1 MEQKDRL
8 MTSVLSDS
16 SLTDIKGRG
25 RISSLLVAFKCAV
38 RGLPL
43 IFASCPGTPLR
54 VLCIVAF
61 DTVYSL
67 RSSCGLPK
75 PCIKNL
81 ALLLKF
87 GASLNAAFDGKAF
100 CPDEF
105 RRLQQ
110 RLFDAGLRQTSNDY
124 WRRIQQ
130 LELSRPSAFGD
141 RSQREAVQAYREDV
155 ARLSLGFFTMVAFGY
170 ATVEDGIEA
179 TRANGDLEIMFRI
192 VMQCQIIDDV
202 FDYSKDVARGL
213 PGFLTAS
220 SELID
225 TFQLTSQATHHYA
238 NVHFTSKD
246 RPLFVL
252 RIALTSVSIIAK
264 TMIMLGRWRQGVTCI
279 QPTPEHAFGP

>member
-1 MEQKDRL
+1 

-16 SLTDIKGRG
+16 SLTDVKGRD
-25 RISSLLVAFKCAV
+25 RISSLLIAFKCAV

-43 IFASCPGTPLR
+43 IFAYSPGTPLR

-67 RSSCGLPK
+67 RNSCGLPK
-75 PCIKNL
+75 PCINNL
-81 ALLLKF
+81 ALLLNF
-87 GASLNAAFDGKAF
+87 GATLNAAFDGKAF

-124 WRRIQQ
+124 WWRIQQ
-130 LELSRPSAFGD
+130 LELSRPLAFGD
-141 RSQREAVQAYREDV
+141 CSQCEAVKAYREDV

-170 ATVEDGIEA
+170 ATIEEGIVA
-179 TRANGDLEIMFRI
+179 TRTNGDLEILFRI

-202 FDYSKDVARGL
+202 FDYSKDVARRL

-225 TFQLTSQATHHYA
+225 TFQLTSQAARHYA
-238 NVHFTSKD
+238 NGSTTSKD
-246 RPLFVL
+246 RPLFAL
-252 RIALTSVSIIAK
+252 QIALMAVSIIAK

-279 QPTPEHAFGP
+279 QPTPEHVFGP

>member
-1 MEQKDRL
+1 
-8 MTSVLSDS
+8 MTSMLSES
-16 SLTDIKGRG
+16 SLTDTKGRD
-25 RISSLLVAFKCAV
+25 RISSLLVAFRCV
-38 RGLPL
+38 LRGLPL

-67 RSSCGLPK
+67 RRSRRLPK
-75 PCIKNL
+75 QCIKNL

-124 WRRIQQ
+124 WRRIRQ
-130 LELSRPSAFGD
+130 LELSRPLAVGD
-141 RSQREAVQAYREDV
+141 RSQCETIKAYREDV
-155 ARLSLGFFTMVAFGY
+155 ARLSLGFFTMVAFEY
-170 ATVEDGIEA
+170 ASVEDGIEA
-179 TRANGDLEIMFRI
+179 TRTNSDLEILFRI

-202 FDYSKDVARGL
+202 FDYSKDVAQGL

-220 SELID
+220 SELTD
-225 TFQLTSQATHHYA
+225 TFQLTSQAARHYA
-238 NVHFTSKD
+238 NGSSISKD

-252 RIALTSVSIIAK
+252 RITLTAVSVIAK
-264 TMIMLGRWRQGVTCI
+264 TLIILGRWRQGVTCI
-279 QPTPEHAFGP
+279 QPIPGHVFGP

>member
-1 MEQKDRL
+1 M
-8 MTSVLSDS
+8 LSES
-16 SLTDIKGRG
+16 SLADVKGHD
-25 RISSLLVAFKCAV
+25 RISSLLVAFRCIL

-43 IFASCPGTPLR
+43 IFASNPGTPLR

-67 RSSCGLPK
+67 RSSRGLPK
-75 PCIKNL
+75 PCINNL
-81 ALLLKF
+81 ALLLTF
-87 GASLNAAFDGKAF
+87 GATLNAAFDGKAF

-110 RLFDAGLRQTSNDY
+110 RLFDAGLRHTSNDY
-124 WRRIQQ
+124 WWRIQQ
-130 LELSRPSAFGD
+130 LEFNRPLAFGD
-141 RSQREAVQAYREDV
+141 RSQCETVKAYREDV
-155 ARLSLGFFTMVAFGY
+155 ARLSIGYFTMVAFGY
-170 ATVEDGIEA
+170 ATIEDGIKA
-179 TRANGDLEIMFRI
+179 TRTDVNLQILFRI

-225 TFQLTSQATHHYA
+225 TFQLTSQAARHYA
-238 NVHFTSKD
+238 NGSSTSKD
-246 RPLFVL
+246 RPLFAL
-252 RIALTSVSIIAK
+252 RIALMAVSVIAK

-279 QPTPEHAFGP
+279 QPSPKHVFGP

>member
-1 MEQKDRL
+1 
-8 MTSVLSDS
+8 MTSMLSES
-16 SLTDIKGRG
+16 SPTDVIGHD
-25 RISSLLVAFKCAV
+25 RISSLLVAFRCIL

-43 IFASCPGTPLR
+43 IFASNPGTPLR

-67 RSSCGLPK
+67 RRSRGLPK

-81 ALLLKF
+81 ALLLNF

-100 CPDEF
+100 CPDAF

-124 WRRIQQ
+124 WWRIQQ
-130 LELSRPSAFGD
+130 LELSRPLAFGD
-141 RSQREAVQAYREDV
+141 RSQCETVKTYRENV
-155 ARLSLGFFTMVAFGY
+155 ARLSLGFCTMVAFGY
-170 ATVEDGIEA
+170 ATVEEGIEA
-179 TRANGDLEIMFRI
+179 TRTNGDLEILFRI

-220 SELID
+220 SELMD
-225 TFQLTSQATHHYA
+225 TFQLTTQAARHYA
-238 NVHFTSKD
+238 NGSSTSKD
-246 RPLFVL
+246 QPLFAL
-252 RIALTSVSIIAK
+252 RITLMAVSVITK